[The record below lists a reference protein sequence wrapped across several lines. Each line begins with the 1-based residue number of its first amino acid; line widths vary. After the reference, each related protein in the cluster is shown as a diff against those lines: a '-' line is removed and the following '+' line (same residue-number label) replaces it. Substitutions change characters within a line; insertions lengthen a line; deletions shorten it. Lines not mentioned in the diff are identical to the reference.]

1 MYKKTILV
9 VENGYGSRKVQALLR
24 EHGYELR
31 VASDKEEALQLWKE
45 QAADYVLLAGM
56 ELGRG
61 WLEEEDGQEEC
72 LSDEEGRLLIDLKR
86 HQVMLDHTEIRLTP
100 TEYRLLAVLMGAP
113 NRIYTREQLI
123 LAVFEHAYGG
133 YDRSIDTHIKELRH
147 KLGENGR
154 KPHYI
159 QTVHGVGY
167 KFVP

>member
-1 MYKKTILV
+1 
-9 VENGYGSRKVQALLR
+9 
-24 EHGYELR
+24 
-31 VASDKEEALQLWKE
+31 
-45 QAADYVLLAGM
+45 
-56 ELGRG
+56 
-61 WLEEEDGQEEC
+61 
-72 LSDEEGRLLIDLKR
+72 
-86 HQVMLDHTEIRLTP
+86 MLDRAEIRLTP

-154 KPHYI
+154 KPRYI